1 MYNKVKRFGGMEMN
15 LLYYSGNNRVNNERS
30 INAINLDLVKII
42 ECRKIEYETE
52 ITNFDVEAFG
62 LYLDDILVHYFYI
75 KDAYEIY
82 DKFLSDENEIKKAY
96 EIYCKEFVKDEEENQ
111 LLNKAGFEG
120 FNQYIKKSKLTSYE
134 IYRDYQFAG
143 VVNYTRILEK
153 DKWFPNSKEIT
164 YKLFILD
171 IFDYYVT
178 KLKYMD

>member
-1 MYNKVKRFGGMEMN
+1 M
-15 LLYYSGNNRVNNERS
+15 
-30 INAINLDLVKII
+30 
-42 ECRKIEYETE
+42 
-52 ITNFDVEAFG
+52 
-62 LYLDDILVHYFYI
+62 
-75 KDAYEIY
+75 
-82 DKFLSDENEIKKAY
+82 
-96 EIYCKEFVKDEEENQ
+96 
-111 LLNKAGFEG
+111 LNKAGFEG